1 MYCMY
6 EMGKVWDD
14 IELTLLFFV
23 AYLIVFWPCC
33 LTNVSSN
40 NHFIVRVILQIEA
53 DMTER
58 MEWIGQNAWNGYK
71 LRYEFD
77 LEALS

>member
-1 MYCMY
+1 MRRYR
-6 EMGKVWDD
+6 
-14 IELTLLFFV
+14 IN
-23 AYLIVFWPCC
+23 AIVFSSIYLLVFFPCC

-58 MEWIGQNAWNGYK
+58 MEWIGLNAWNGYK
-71 LRYEFD
+71 LRYEFN
-77 LEALS
+77 LKALS